1 MAFVLTLLSAVMLAC
16 FGHEDPPMLAAA
28 AFIDRLLLAGWP
40 AAVYIIAACG
50 MGVAASRVV
59 LPATAS
65 MPARCALGVGLM
77 LTLSHAMGVVGAFG
91 GPSGPWMA
99 LLPILLGLACGAM
112 SFRRSLALR
121 AGLPRLH
128 PVWLAAT
135 PAAGV
140 LLLAA
145 ANPPG
150 WLWESEFRG
159 YDALSYHLALPQEWI
174 AAGALRPLTHNV
186 YSFLPS
192 YIEAAFYHLGALT
205 HAPAVSRLSP
215 GLPGPL
221 SVEPAGLLAGD
232 GWRLLSCQF
241 LHAGLTIISVWWIA
255 DTCARL
261 VRLLAPSLSPSS
273 VSLAQAAAGASALAT
288 PWMIVVGSLA
298 YNDAVAAGFVAGGIN
313 LVLPGESNPK
323 SPAASGRW
331 HEPILAFARAG
342 HEETVATLLRRVG
355 VCAFL
360 CGIAGS
366 IKPTALLLAA
376 PIVGVMLLLST
387 PARRWALTLA
397 AGCFVGLLCLAPWLA
412 RNDAASGNPVFPFAA
427 WLFPNAD
434 GGTGHWTA
442 EQVATF
448 SKGHTFD
455 RGVADRLRLML
466 LPDPT
471 DPAGERHRGLLH
483 GQWWAF
489 WPMVLAA
496 CIVLLA
502 AARTRCLGVI
512 LTCAALMGL
521 CGWLWLTHVQ
531 SRFLLPLLPIG
542 AAAIGA
548 ACAALATLTH
558 SNRAGLA
565 AAASLVLVQTLGTV
579 RLFLG
584 QHQGRPNEL
593 LVAGPPLRS
602 GEIFRHALAGAPR
615 EEAEVFMRE
624 AAPEMFCNIALPAG
638 ARLSLIGGATP
649 LYYTRPV
656 IYNTTWDHWPIADV
670 LDAWKDGRPHD
681 DAQHLGAHYLLI
693 DLGEIKRLHASGW
706 AGRGVD
712 EGAVSAW
719 MRARTEL
726 IRAWPEAGIYL
737 VRLADPPAS
746 AGGSAP

>member
-1 MAFVLTLLSAVMLAC
+1 MAFVLTLLSAVTLAC
-16 FGHEDPPMLAAA
+16 FGHEDPPMLATA

-192 YIEAAFYHLGALT
+192 YIEAACYHPRALT
-205 HAPAVSRLSP
+205 HAPAVRMLSP

-313 LVLPGESNPK
+313 LVMPGEARPK
-323 SPAASGRW
+323 SPGASSRW

-342 HEETVATLLRRVG
+342 HEETTASLLRRVG

-360 CGIAGS
+360 CGVAEHQADG
-366 IKPTALLLAA
+366 LAPGGA
-376 PIVGVMLLLST
+376 DRRRDAAAFNPV
-387 PARRWALTLA
+387 ARWALTLA
-397 AGCFVGLLCLAPWLA
+397 AGCIVGLLCLARGWRETMPRAETGLSLRGGALPERRRRNRTLDSGAGRGFREGAHVRPW
-412 RNDAASGNPVFPFAA
+412 RGGSPSVDAAARP
-427 WLFPNAD
+427 
-434 GGTGHWTA
+434 
-442 EQVATF
+442 
-448 SKGHTFD
+448 D
-455 RGVADRLRLML
+455 RPRGR
-466 LPDPT
+466 
-471 DPAGERHRGLLH
+471 EHRGLMH

-502 AARTRCLGVI
+502 AARTRCLGVV

-531 SRFLLPLLPIG
+531 SRFLLPLVPIG

-548 ACAALATLTH
+548 ACASLPSLTR
-558 SNRAGLA
+558 SNHAGLA
-565 AAASLVLVQTLGTV
+565 AAVILVLVQSFGTV
-579 RLFLG
+579 RLFMG
-584 QHQGRPNEL
+584 QHQDRPNEL
-593 LVAGPPLRS
+593 LVAGPSLRS
-602 GEIFRHALAGAPR
+602 GEIFRHALANAPR
-615 EEAEVFMRE
+615 EEAEAFMRE
-624 AAPEMFCNIALPAG
+624 AAPEMFCNLALPAG
-638 ARLSLIGGATP
+638 TRLSLIGGATP

-681 DAQHLGAHYLLI
+681 NAQHLGAHYLLI

-737 VRLADPPAS
+737 VRLTGTSAS
-746 AGGSAP
+746 AGGSSP